1 MKSVKIYGSGVKPLS
16 LDLNNKDS
24 IRLKVGSILKIE
36 NSFFE
41 IMSRIQ
47 KRDELFFNVCF
58 FPNPHLYD
66 KLVCLTLSK
75 ESNGNWIVGKIRQ
88 ATAA

>member
-1 MKSVKIYGSGVKPLS
+1 MKKLKIYGSGVKPLNI
-16 LDLNNKDS
+16 DLNNKDAVQ
-24 IRLKVGSILKIE
+24 LKVGAIVKIG

-47 KRDELFFNVCF
+47 KNDELFFNVCF

-66 KLVCLTLSK
+66 NLICLTLTK
-75 ESNGNWIVGKIRQ
+75 ETKGNWVVGKILQ
-88 ATAA
+88 TDAA

>member
-1 MKSVKIYGSGVKPLS
+1 MKSVKIYGSGVKPLI
-16 LDLNNKDS
+16 LNLNNKDS

-47 KRDELFFNVCF
+47 KKEELFFNVCF

-66 KLVCLTLSK
+66 KLVCLTLYRESK
-75 ESNGNWIVGKIRQ
+75 GNWIVEKVRQ

>member
-1 MKSVKIYGSGVKPLS
+1 MEI
-16 LDLNNKDS
+16 
-24 IRLKVGSILKIE
+24 SILKIE

>member
-1 MKSVKIYGSGVKPLS
+1 MKKIKIYGSGVKPLNI
-16 LDLNNKDS
+16 DLNNKDS
-24 IRLKVGSILKIE
+24 IRLKVGAIIKIE

-66 KLVCLTLSK
+66 KLICLSLTSESK
-75 ESNGNWIVGKIRQ
+75 GNWIVEKIQQ
-88 ATAA
+88 ANAA

>member
-1 MKSVKIYGSGVKPLS
+1 MKKLKINGSGVRPLNI
-16 LDLNNKDS
+16 DLNNKDAMQ
-24 IRLKVGSILKIE
+24 LKVGAVVKIG

-47 KRDELFFNVCF
+47 KKDELFFNVCF

-66 KLVCLTLSK
+66 KLEFLSLSK
-75 ESNGNWIVGKIRQ
+75 ESRGNWVVGKILQ
-88 ATAA
+88 ASAA

>member
-1 MKSVKIYGSGVKPLS
+1 MKKIKIYGSGVKPLNF
-16 LDLNNKDS
+16 DLNNKDS
-24 IRLKVGSILKIE
+24 IRLKVGAIIKIE

-47 KRDELFFNVCF
+47 KSDELYFNVCF

-66 KLVCLTLSK
+66 KLICLSLTR
-75 ESNGNWIVGKIRQ
+75 ESRGNWIMEKIQQ
-88 ATAA
+88 ANAA

>member
-1 MKSVKIYGSGVKPLS
+1 MKKIKIYGSGVKPLNI
-16 LDLNNKDS
+16 DLNNKDS
-24 IRLKVGSILKIE
+24 IRLKVGAIIKIE

-47 KRDELFFNVCF
+47 KSDELYFNVCF

-66 KLVCLTLSK
+66 KLICLSLTR
-75 ESNGNWIVGKIRQ
+75 ESRGNWIMEKIQQ
-88 ATAA
+88 ANAA